1 MRVDG
6 RRRLMPCGPIA
17 LVLGLALACAAGGPV
32 PAERSEAG
40 LSTSAAPPPEA
51 AAPAVKA
58 GDLVFAADFEDA
70 QALRAWSGSPRT
82 DAGREGGRAVVV
94 TCADAASAAAVT
106 VPLPAAHLRGCKI
119 IFSAY
124 VKAEKVSDRPQPWN
138 GVKFMAPIDSPSGR
152 LWPQG
157 AIPVGTF
164 GWRRVVWQAFV
175 PEDATVMTL
184 VLGLERVTGTV
195 WFDDV
200 RVVVRR
206 PPIVRRPRPA
216 AAGPVYT
223 GRDLPRL
230 RGAMVSCDPT
240 REDLRVLGR
249 LWNANLIRWQLTGW
263 QPPAERT
270 ALEAY
275 DGFLESHL
283 KRLDAA
289 LPWCEEY
296 GLRVVVDLH
305 AAPTGP
311 PGSGRGLFN
320 DAACQEKFVEV
331 WRKMARRY
339 KDSKAVWAYDLLN
352 EPVEDAV
359 DEAVDD
365 WQALAARAA
374 RAVREI
380 DPGHAILVEPA
391 QGGGP
396 DGLRELVPL
405 DVPGVVYRVHM
416 YLPGAVTHQGVFD
429 EGARKWAYPGRIDG
443 VDWDKARLEQALR
456 PVRDFQ
462 DAYGVHIYIGEFSAI
477 RWAPDGSAFR
487 YLRDLIDLFEARGWD
502 WSYHA
507 FREWSGWSVE
517 HGPDKADAEPART
530 PTDRETLLRDWFARN
545 RKPAG

>member
-1 MRVDG
+1 
-6 RRRLMPCGPIA
+6 
-17 LVLGLALACAAGGPV
+17 
-32 PAERSEAG
+32 
-40 LSTSAAPPPEA
+40 
-51 AAPAVKA
+51 
-58 GDLVFAADFEDA
+58 
-70 QALRAWSGSPRT
+70 
-82 DAGREGGRAVVV
+82 
-94 TCADAASAAAVT
+94 
-106 VPLPAAHLRGCKI
+106 
-119 IFSAY
+119 
-124 VKAEKVSDRPQPWN
+124 
-138 GVKFMAPIDSPSGR
+138 
-152 LWPQG
+152 
-157 AIPVGTF
+157 
-164 GWRRVVWQAFV
+164 
-175 PEDATVMTL
+175 
-184 VLGLERVTGTV
+184 
-195 WFDDV
+195 
-200 RVVVRR
+200 
-206 PPIVRRPRPA
+206 
-216 AAGPVYT
+216 
-223 GRDLPRL
+223 
-230 RGAMVSCDPT
+230 
-240 REDLRVLGR
+240 
-249 LWNANLIRWQLTGW
+249 
-263 QPPAERT
+263 
-270 ALEAY
+270 
-275 DGFLESHL
+275 
-283 KRLDAA
+283 LDAA

-320 DAACQEKFVEV
+320 DAACQEKFIEV
-331 WRKMARRY
+331 WRSMARRY

-396 DGLRELVPL
+396 DGLRELVPI
-405 DVPGVVYRVHM
+405 DVPGVVYSVHM
-416 YLPGAVTHQGVFD
+416 YLPGAFTHQGVFD

-443 VDWDKARLEQALR
+443 VDWDKARLEAALK
-456 PVRDFQ
+456 PVADFQ

-517 HGPDKADAEPART
+517 HGPDKADTEPAKT

-545 RKPAG
+545 RKPAPSP